1 MRLLSHKISLKRRS
15 RLAGPVV
22 LLVAL
27 LLTGGIYALLAPANA
42 TSGSNPNSDQVA
54 KGRAL
59 FQVGCASCH
68 GKNGEG
74 VVTKR
79 GGNFGPALVGVG
91 AAAVDFQV
99 STGRM
104 PMAQAGDQAIR
115 KAPEYNPTE
124 IRDLGAYVA
133 SLGPGPN
140 VPSNSQ
146 TNIGSLSTD
155 QISKG
160 GEFFRTNCT
169 ACHNFAGHGGAMPEG
184 KFAPLIY
191 KDTPRQIFEAM
202 ETGPQQMPMFS
213 NQVLTPQDKKE
224 IIGYVKSINHAP
236 NYGGSDLGS
245 IGPAS
250 EGMFAWIVGLGSLV
264 LAAIWIAAH
273 TAKSTKKSEAHS

>member
-15 RLAGPVV
+15 RLAGPAV

-27 LLTGGIYALLAPANA
+27 LLTGGLYALLAPANA
-42 TSGSNPNSDQVA
+42 ASASNPNSDQVA

-68 GKNGEG
+68 GKNAEG
-74 VVTKR
+74 VLTKR
-79 GGNFGPALVGVG
+79 GGNFGPSLVGVG

-104 PMAQAGDQAIR
+104 PMAQTGDQAVR
-115 KAPEYNPTE
+115 HTPVYNADE

-133 SLGPGPN
+133 SLGPGPS
-140 VPSNSQ
+140 VPSASQ
-146 TNIGSLSTD
+146 TNIGNLSTD

-191 KDTPRQIFEAM
+191 HDTPRQIFEAM

-213 NQVLTPQDKKE
+213 NQVLTPQDKRE
-224 IIGYVKSINHAP
+224 IIGYVKAINNGP
-236 NYGGSDLGS
+236 KVGGSDLGS
-245 IGPAS
+245 VGPTA
-250 EGMFAWIVGLGSLV
+250 EGLYAWIVGLGALV